1 MWSEVSVLYRIVNH
15 RLNVQNHWRKR
26 RRVRGQKKVF
36 KVDCVC
42 RVTLPNMQVNLHH
55 KDIFKSFSSSS
66 GAGMNLF
73 SSSWEAAATL
83 RFFLI
88 RCLFHRLRR
97 RPAARSDCPSF
108 AIWFE
113 HHGAKQISS
122 KLFPESKMK
131 AFISLCGARRWQPTE
146 AHTQRWIHGSEKC
159 DKLQQKQHWF
169 DPTRPVEWYESEFCK
184 EEKEVNQQSH
194 SL

>member
-1 MWSEVSVLYRIVNH
+1 
-15 RLNVQNHWRKR
+15 
-26 RRVRGQKKVF
+26 
-36 KVDCVC
+36 
-42 RVTLPNMQVNLHH
+42 MQVNLHH

-97 RPAARSDCPSF
+97 RPAARADYPSF

-184 EEKEVNQQSH
+184 EEKEINQQSH
-194 SL
+194 VCSTTWTNLFVPIHEKTSRIHCGIMGKVWNQVYHEYWWR